1 MVTRLLTTAGQV
13 VLRFSQYAEYP
24 ARAVLMSRKYNPD
37 AYYQEVLRFLHV
49 DPKALDSGYCE
60 PLRREAWGGAG
71 RSSGSQTGAMLHL
84 LSPPVQEELSTI
96 AMAIETSTLD
106 VERKRNLDR
115 RSEAPRVS
123 SVPKALRD
131 ACVRHW
137 RTESR
142 STALTAEQDLRAHKF
157 ANKVSVA
164 LERRPELFP
173 QARGKLHWEKTQP
186 KRRKRFR
193 SHRPLQRLLEEYVEE
208 HKEELEAEA
217 ARRHACAKQS
227 IMASTHVTSWPH
239 SKVEW
244 LRWMELERATY
255 DKALQSVKAGV
266 RQAVN
271 VRVTPHPDVPKKDP
285 TVRIKPQTDTARPAW
300 AGKLRNGW
308 HALRLPDTGVR
319 LVIFAVRCAGKLAAF
334 ARVLASLVMPP

>member
-71 RSSGSQTGAMLHL
+71 RSSGSQTGAILHL
-84 LSPPVQEELSTI
+84 LSQPVQEELSTI

-106 VERKRNLDR
+106 VERKHNLDR

-123 SVPKALRD
+123 SVSKASRD

-142 STALTAEQDLRAHKF
+142 STALTAEQRKDLRAHKF
-157 ANKVSVA
+157 ANTVSVA
-164 LERRPELFP
+164 LERRPEFFP

-227 IMASTHVTSWPH
+227 MMASTHVTSWPH

-244 LRWMELERATY
+244 LRWMEPCRRKIQLSASNRRRT
-255 DKALQSVKAGV
+255 
-266 RQAVN
+266 
-271 VRVTPHPDVPKKDP
+271 
-285 TVRIKPQTDTARPAW
+285 RPAPPGQ
-300 AGKLRNGW
+300 ANS
-308 HALRLPDTGVR
+308 ATGGT
-319 LVIFAVRCAGKLAAF
+319 RCACRTQGCGLSSLQYAAQ
-334 ARVLASLVMPP
+334 ASSLLSPGL